1 MKLFIWE
8 GEGVLEDYTSGMV
21 VAIAPDLEAALK
33 AVEAKCDYCMNSFP
47 THRPSQVIDLKEDPN
62 HIEGWVVYGG
72 G

>member
-33 AVEAKCDYCMNSFP
+33 AVEVKCDYCMDSFP
-47 THRPSQVIDLKEDPN
+47 THKPSQVIDLEEDPN